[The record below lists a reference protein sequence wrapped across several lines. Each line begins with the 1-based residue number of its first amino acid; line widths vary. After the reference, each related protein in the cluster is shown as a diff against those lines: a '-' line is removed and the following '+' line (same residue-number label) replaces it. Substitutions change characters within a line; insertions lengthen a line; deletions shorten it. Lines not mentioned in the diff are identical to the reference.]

1 MPSQA
6 FLVSIWVSAVGF
18 FLLGVIT
25 VGGFVLISR
34 ELAKVN
40 AVQAAIFVQ
49 MRQSFTDLERKVND
63 LLGR

>member
-6 FLVSIWVSAVGF
+6 FLVSIWVSVVGF

-49 MRQSFTDLERKVND
+49 MRQSFTDLEHKLNE

>member
-6 FLVSIWVSAVGF
+6 FLVSIWVSVVGF